1 MLGDAGTCRSC
12 GAAVRWINTPA
23 GRTMP
28 LDVAPIEVLAEA
40 DLARAQLVL
49 PREHP
54 WTREPVLYRLSP
66 TEPGVE
72 QFERRVVAFA
82 GHRFPPGEHAEVPR
96 TRGLRSHF
104 VSCEFANQHRSK
116 P

>member
-1 MLGDAGTCRSC
+1 
-12 GAAVRWINTPA
+12 
-23 GRTMP
+23 MP
-28 LDVAPIEVLAEA
+28 LDVDPIEVLAES
-40 DLARAQLVL
+40 DLARANLML

-66 TEPGVE
+66 AEPGME
-72 QFERRVVAFA
+72 RFERRVVAFA
-82 GHRFPPGEHAEVPR
+82 GHRFPAGAHPDVPR

-104 VSCEFANQHRSK
+104 VTCEFANQHRRK